1 LIQKKVLKQ
10 QLNTHWLGS
19 HLVELDKIDSTNSYA
34 KTHAS
39 ELRHGSLILAH
50 EQLKGRGQAHK
61 YWHSTALQNIHI
73 SIYLKPSR
81 EEGLHLLTFIPAL
94 SILTLLQNLG
104 FTGLV
109 IKWPNDL
116 YLKDRKLAGVLT
128 ENTYQGGRFQSTIL
142 GVGWNVNEEH
152 FPAELTESATS
163 LILELPSEQHSL
175 DRDQLQKYLDSSPE
189 LMDKNPTSIV
199 GDGSSV
205 KEDSQTRNKWSKTQL
220 LIDFLA
226 QFEHFYTLWE
236 THPGTFANQINA
248 HLLGYGK
255 QVSLLRLDQPNTHA
269 ESVKCLGLDES
280 GGLRV
285 LDKEMEVNTFT
296 YEQIR
301 IKPE

>member
-1 LIQKKVLKQ
+1 MIQTQVLKQ
-10 QLNTHWLGS
+10 HLNTDWLGS
-19 HLVELDKIDSTNSYA
+19 HLVELDKIDSTNNYA
-34 KTHAS
+34 KAHAS
-39 ELRHGSLILAH
+39 ELRHGSVILAH
-50 EQLKGRGQAHK
+50 EQLKGRGQAQK

-73 SIYLKPSR
+73 SIYLKPTR

-94 SILTLLQNLG
+94 SILTLLKNLG
-104 FTGLV
+104 FTGLA

-116 YLKDRKLAGVLT
+116 YVYDKKLSGVLT

-152 FPAELTESATS
+152 FPSELTESATS
-163 LILELPSEQHSL
+163 LIQELQSEQHSL
-175 DRDQLQKYLDSSPE
+175 DRDQLQKYLDRSPK
-189 LMDKNPTSIV
+189 LMDTSPTSIV

-226 QFEHFYTLWE
+226 HFEQYYSLWE
-236 THPGTFANQINA
+236 NEPKSLAKQVNQ
-248 HLLGYGK
+248 HLIGYGK
-255 QVSLLRLDQPNTHA
+255 QVLLLRLDQPNTHA